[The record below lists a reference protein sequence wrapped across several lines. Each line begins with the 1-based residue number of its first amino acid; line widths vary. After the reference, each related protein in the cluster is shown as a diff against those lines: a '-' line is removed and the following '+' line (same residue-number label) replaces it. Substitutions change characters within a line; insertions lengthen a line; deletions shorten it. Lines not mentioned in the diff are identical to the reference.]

1 MTIDPQ
7 ASNPS
12 SHLLV
17 RARVVLPVSRPPIPD
32 GAVRISGNRIA
43 GVGRRGDFS
52 ARARAAVL
60 DLGEGAL
67 LPGLVNAHR
76 RLGYTDMGG
85 QFSPPKGFTGWIK
98 LITPAKSECA

>member
-43 GVGRRGDFS
+43 GVGRRRDFS
-52 ARARAAVL
+52 ARAGAEVL
-60 DLGEGAL
+60 DLGEVAL
-67 LPGLVNAHR
+67 LPGLVNAHCH
-76 RLGYTDMGG
+76 LHYTTMAG
-85 QFSPPKGFTGWIK
+85 QFSPPKVFTDWIK
-98 LITPAKSECA
+98 LITSAKS